1 MRAEHVAV
9 YLVSWLAAAMITLAA
24 VILYAPCYEAR
35 WGETFDH
42 ERLEVSDAPL
52 LTDAERMEALRTD
65 AASFTVGGVHY
76 VIESGARD
84 ALADYLKET
93 ITG

>member
-1 MRAEHVAV
+1 MA
-9 YLVSWLAAAMITLAA
+9 I
-24 VILYAPCYEAR
+24 VILYVPYHEAR